1 MICLYTL
8 FEIRGTTKKSKDKK
22 TKVLGRRQDEEM
34 EPSSP
39 FKKKTNKRNT
49 NVNVL
54 IGIQVVV
61 EKLKK
66 KLCIVFGVSRDN

>member
-1 MICLYTL
+1 MHSNSIGEERRGEVICLYTL

-54 IGIQVVV
+54 IGIQVMS
-61 EKLKK
+61 LK
-66 KLCIVFGVSRDN
+66 N